1 MQWIFYFIF
10 FSYNRHEN
18 YEKALEV
25 MKQATKIPKRRA
37 GYHDND
43 EPVQC
48 RVYRSIKLWSFYAD
62 LEESFGS
69 VQVNL
74 EHLYY

>member
-1 MQWIFYFIF
+1 
-10 FSYNRHEN
+10 
-18 YEKALEV
+18 

-62 LEESFGS
+62 LEESFGN
-69 VQVNL
+69 VKVNL
-74 EHLYY
+74 EHLAK